1 LKKKRSYKFSLYINR
16 GEEWPFLCSMVVRG
30 NAALLSVLMIAVD
43 DRSRP
48 ARLSKTPTSKQNGQ
62 QVSLRDE

>member
-1 LKKKRSYKFSLYINR
+1 MAVS
-16 GEEWPFLCSMVVRG
+16 VVRG